1 MKPQFLIGGTSPAC
15 GKTLITLGLAHAI
28 AHTKGLRVQ
37 PYKCGREYANLSLY
51 ALAADS
57 EPVNLDGWL
66 ASKSHVQS
74 VYNQYGQG
82 ADALVVEGSGS
93 LFDGYRR
100 SMGSSAEVAQLLGL
114 PVVLIVNAC
123 QATYS
128 VAPILYGYKFFNSTT
143 RIAGVIFNRVA
154 SPQQYSFL
162 REVCQDVGI
171 DSLGYIPEDHELE
184 RFAKDTPPV
193 TATNKAGYEAL
204 ITRMA
209 EHVNRTVDVY
219 KLLRVCQ
226 RNFPC
231 HFTLPF
237 SSDVDE
243 DEALP
248 TAAPRLRI
256 AVARDYAFS
265 QVYRETLDRLSKV
278 GRITYFSPIHSRE
291 LPPADLIYLP
301 DGGQL
306 NPSAQPLHRRKGL
319 LQELKAY
326 AEQGG
331 KILAEGYG
339 ILPLVRTFKRATTVY
354 DMTGIVPIDVANE
367 RYRSGYRKT
376 VYNGLELRGFESNAM
391 TVLNAGDTPSV
402 AQQWNIKGEEVDT
415 PLYRFQNVIASPT
428 CWYWGE
434 TDLLRLWD

>member
-15 GKTLITLGLAHAI
+15 GKTLLTLGLAHAI
-28 AHTKGLRVQ
+28 AQSRGMRVQ
-37 PYKCGREYANLSLY
+37 TYKCGREHANLSLY
-51 ALAADS
+51 ALAGDS

-74 VYNQYGQG
+74 LYNRYGEK
-82 ADALVVEGSGS
+82 ADVCVLESSGS

-100 SMGSSAEVAQLLGL
+100 SMGSSAEIAQLLGL
-114 PVVLIVNAC
+114 PVVLVVNASM
-123 QATYS
+123 ATYS
-128 VAPILYGYKFFNSTT
+128 LAPMLYGYKFFNSST
-143 RIAGVIFNRVA
+143 RVAGVIFNRVT

-162 REVCQDVGI
+162 REVCQDVGV
-171 DSLGYIPEDHELE
+171 DALGYIPEDHELE

-193 TATNKAGYEAL
+193 TAANKEGYEAL
-204 ITRMA
+204 IHRMA

-231 HFTLPF
+231 QYVLPF
-237 SSDVDE
+237 NSDVDE
-243 DEALP
+243 EEMQPARP
-248 TAAPRLRI
+248 KLRI
-256 AVARDYAFS
+256 AVARDYAFC
-265 QVYRETLDRLSKV
+265 QVYRETLDRLGRV

-306 NPSAQPLHRRKGL
+306 NPSVQPLHRRKGL
-319 LQELKAY
+319 LAELKDY
-326 AEQGG
+326 AEKGG

-339 ILPLVRTFKRATTVY
+339 ILPLVRSFRRSTTSY
-354 DMTGIVPIDVANE
+354 EMTGLLPVDLTTD

-376 VYNGLELRGFESNAM
+376 VYNGMEIRGFENNSLQVVA
-391 TVLNAGDTPSV
+391 ADCPSV
-402 AQQWNIKGEEVDT
+402 AAQWNIKGEEVDT
-415 PLYRFQNVIASPT
+415 PIYRYKNVIASPT

-434 TDLLRLWD
+434 SDILSLWNE

>member
-1 MKPQFLIGGTSPAC
+1 MKPQILIGGTSPAC
-15 GKTLITLGLAHAI
+15 GKTLITLGLAYAV
-28 AHTKGLRVQ
+28 AKTKGMRVQ
-37 PYKCGREYANLSLY
+37 TYKCGREYANLSLY
-51 ALAADS
+51 ALAADT

-66 ASKSHVQS
+66 ASKSHMQS
-74 VYNQYGQG
+74 VYNHYGER
-82 ADALVVEGSGS
+82 ADVCLIEGSGS

-100 SMGSSAEVAQLLGL
+100 TMGSSAEVGQLLNL
-114 PVVLIVNAC
+114 PVVLVVNANM
-123 QATYS
+123 ATYS
-128 VAPILYGYKFFNSTT
+128 VAPVLYGYKFFNSST

-193 TATNKAGYEAL
+193 SAANKEAYEAL
-204 ITRMA
+204 IHRMA
-209 EHVNRTVDVY
+209 EHINRTVDVY
-219 KLLRVCQ
+219 KLLHVCQ

-231 HFTLPF
+231 NYILPF
-237 SSDVDE
+237 NSDVDG
-243 DEALP
+243 DEMSP
-248 TAAPRLRI
+248 QGGRLRI

-265 QVYRETLDRLSKV
+265 QVYRETLDRLAKV

-291 LPPADLIYLP
+291 LPQADLIYLP

-306 NPSAQPLHRRKGL
+306 NPSAQPLHRRKGFL
-319 LQELKAY
+319 SELKDY
-326 AEQGG
+326 AERGG
-331 KILAEGYG
+331 RILAEGYG
-339 ILPLVRTFKRATTVY
+339 ILPLVRTFKRSTTVY
-354 DMTGIVPIDVANE
+354 EMTGILPIDVANE

-376 VYNGLELRGFESNAM
+376 VYNGMEMRGFENNAM
-391 TVLNAGDTPSV
+391 TVLNAGECPSV

-415 PLYRFQNVIASPT
+415 PLYRYKNVIAGPT

-434 TDLLRLWD
+434 ADIMDLWN